1 MIFAEKVKYVRGELY
16 LTQKQL
22 AEKLGVSFATV
33 NRWESKGVEPT
44 FLVNKKFEDF
54 CKQNNILFNDEN
66 TSGDK

>member
-44 FLVNKKFEDF
+44 FLVKKKFEDF

-66 TSGDK
+66 ASGDK

>member
-44 FLVNKKFEDF
+44 FLVKKNLKIFA
-54 CKQNNILFNDEN
+54 KK
-66 TSGDK
+66 TT